1 MVFLAPMSVSL
12 SMSLRLCAIKRL
24 IESMIGLINEGYLCQ
39 FWHDF
44 GEILVFTEIT
54 LLLFADSEMMDG
66 QNSDSTNKT
75 NFGRQ

>member
-1 MVFLAPMSVSL
+1 
-12 SMSLRLCAIKRL
+12 
-24 IESMIGLINEGYLCQ
+24 MIGLINEGYLCQ

-75 NFGRQ
+75 NFGRK